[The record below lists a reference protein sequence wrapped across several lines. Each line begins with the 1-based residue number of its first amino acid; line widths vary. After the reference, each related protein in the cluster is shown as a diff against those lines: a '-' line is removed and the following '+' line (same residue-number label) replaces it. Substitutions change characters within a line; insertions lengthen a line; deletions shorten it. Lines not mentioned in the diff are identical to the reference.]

1 MQQNNT
7 QAQDESLNSQ
17 IFKCPGCGNFLYY
30 DPESKK
36 MKCDYCNTTVDTQE
50 VGMAQELPYN
60 EGVEQGFVKWG
71 GVKSVK
77 CKSCGAISVL
87 PDYEVV
93 SSCPFCNASNI
104 VDTDEIGG
112 LQPNG
117 ILPFKITKAQVP
129 IVYEN
134 WLKSKKLAPNKLK
147 KEAKRQPARGVY
159 IPLFTFDATA
169 DCDYTIRYG
178 QHYTVTVGS
187 GKNRRTETRTR
198 WYTASGHVNDFFND
212 LQVEAS
218 KSITQQNLRK
228 LGGFD
233 TDNSFEY
240 HQQFISGYSAE
251 RYDKSLDESWED
263 AKSLIKAS
271 LRQQIVSRYRADV
284 VDYVNMNCMYSDR
297 TYKYVLVPIWIFNYH
312 YAKKNFECIVNGRSG
327 RVVGKYP
334 KSSIKIG
341 AIALSVLAVAGVL
354 VWLFVKYL
362 V

>member
-104 VDTDEIGG
+104 VDTDEIDG

-178 QHYTVTVGS
+178 QD
-187 GKNRRTETRTR
+187 R
-198 WYTASGHVNDFFND
+198 
-212 LQVEAS
+212 
-218 KSITQQNLRK
+218 KS
-228 LGGFD
+228 
-233 TDNSFEY
+233 
-240 HQQFISGYSAE
+240 
-251 RYDKSLDESWED
+251 
-263 AKSLIKAS
+263 
-271 LRQQIVSRYRADV
+271 V
-284 VDYVNMNCMYSDR
+284 V
-297 TYKYVLVPIWIFNYH
+297 
-312 YAKKNFECIVNGRSG
+312 
-327 RVVGKYP
+327 
-334 KSSIKIG
+334 
-341 AIALSVLAVAGVL
+341 
-354 VWLFVKYL
+354 
-362 V
+362 